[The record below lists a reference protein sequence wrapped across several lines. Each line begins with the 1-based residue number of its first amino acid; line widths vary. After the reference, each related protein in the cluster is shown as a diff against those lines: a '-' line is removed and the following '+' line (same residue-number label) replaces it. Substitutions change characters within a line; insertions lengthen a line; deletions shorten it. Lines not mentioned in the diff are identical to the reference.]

1 MALKQRNKVD
11 ASFSM
16 SSMTD
21 IIFLLLLFFMIA
33 STMSS
38 PNDMRIKLPQSKTK
52 TSTKAHVVR
61 LSIDEEGA
69 YAIADQGESPR
80 NILFE
85 DLEAELQTVYAQDTA
100 VFVALHADENV
111 PYKEVVKVLDVV
123 NENKLKLVIATRR
136 VEE

>member
-1 MALKQRNKVD
+1 
-11 ASFSM
+11 
-16 SSMTD
+16 MTD

-61 LSIDEEGA
+61 LSIDEEGT

-85 DLEAELQTVYAQDTA
+85 DLEVELQTIYAQDTA

>member
-61 LSIDEEGA
+61 LSIDETGS

-85 DLEAELQTVYAQDTA
+85 DLEAELQAVYAQDTA

>member
-1 MALKQRNKVD
+1 
-11 ASFSM
+11 M

-61 LSIDEEGA
+61 LSIDEEGT

-85 DLEAELQTVYAQDTA
+85 DLEAELQTVYAQDTT